1 MSQARTVT
9 RYQDIK
15 FRMVKVSIV
24 RKEGYNNWSNH
35 PVPHLNQSL
44 ILPKRTM
51 RDKRFADR
59 IADIRPVFSENRFK
73 VQIDGTITRMNQPMS
88 PLPDKKNL
96 AGSLLVFLARSVIGG
111 LALAFIILYLWPA
124 VSERFTRQPEA
135 IADVPAAPVS
145 YADAVDRTAP
155 SVVSIYTRSV
165 ELQQVSPRLQ
175 KILGSSYVARSRQD
189 MGSGVLVSED
199 GYILTNNHVIN
210 QVQNISV
217 GLWDGRFTAAQIV
230 GSDPETDLAVLK
242 IDLSGLPAAPL
253 AEDTNVRVGDVVLAI
268 GNAFGLS
275 HTVTMGIISATGR
288 NDLRSVLYED
298 FIQTD
303 AAINAG
309 NSGGALIN
317 HLGEVIGINTR
328 NLGQGQGAQ
337 NIGFAIPI
345 AMAKDVM
352 QQIVENGSVRRASLG
367 ALFSDLPLSLQTDG
381 SSARRGIQ
389 VREVTPNGPAWS
401 AGIRAGDILLSIDG
415 IEIVDARALLLMIAQ
430 RQPGGRVE
438 FQVQRG
444 NEVFETYATL
454 IQQPP
459 LR

>member
-1 MSQARTVT
+1 MTEMNSQKPPVSRTKNSVT
-9 RYQDIK
+9 SIAVFLLR
-15 FRMVKVSIV
+15 SIV
-24 RKEGYNNWSNH
+24 
-35 PVPHLNQSL
+35 
-44 ILPKRTM
+44 
-51 RDKRFADR
+51 A
-59 IADIRPVFSENRFK
+59 
-73 VQIDGTITRMNQPMS
+73 
-88 PLPDKKNL
+88 
-96 AGSLLVFLARSVIGG
+96 G
-111 LALAFIILYLWPA
+111 LALAFVILFLWPSL
-124 VSERFTRQPEA
+124 SERLAQRPTGTPA
-135 IADVPAAPVS
+135 LPAVPTS
-145 YADAVDRTAP
+145 YADAVDRAAP
-155 SVVSIYTRSV
+155 SVVSIYTKSV

-175 KILGSSYVARSRQD
+175 KILGSPYIARSRQD

-199 GYILTNNHVIN
+199 GYILTNNHVITR
-210 QVQNISV
+210 VQNISV
-217 GLWDGRFTAAQIV
+217 GLWDGRFAEAQVV

-242 IDLSGLPAAPL
+242 IELTGLPAAPL
-253 AEDTNVRVGDVVLAI
+253 SEETDLRVGDVVLAI

-317 HLGEVIGINTR
+317 YRGEVIGISTR
-328 NLGQGQGAQ
+328 NLGQAQGAQ

-352 QQIVENGSVRRASLG
+352 QQIVENGTVRRGWLG
-367 ALFSDLPLSLQTDG
+367 ALFSDLPLTQQTDG
-381 SSARRGIQ
+381 SSSRRGIQ
-389 VREVTPNGPAWS
+389 VRDVTTGGPAWT

-415 IEIVDARALLLMIAQ
+415 VEIGDARALLLVIAQ
-430 RQPGGRVE
+430 RQPGSRVE
-438 FQVQRG
+438 FQVQR
-444 NEVFETYATL
+444 ESEIFETYATL

>member
-1 MSQARTVT
+1 MKRPGARTSDGKTTPAAVLG
-9 RYQDIK
+9 
-15 FRMVKVSIV
+15 F
-24 RKEGYNNWSNH
+24 
-35 PVPHLNQSL
+35 L
-44 ILPKRTM
+44 I
-51 RDKRFADR
+51 
-59 IADIRPVFSENRFK
+59 N
-73 VQIDGTITRMNQPMS
+73 
-88 PLPDKKNL
+88 
-96 AGSLLVFLARSVIGG
+96 SVVAG
-111 LALAFIILYLWPA
+111 LALAFIIMYLWPD
-124 VSERFTRQPEA
+124 VGERFTRQTQSRGVTA
-135 IADVPAAPVS
+135 TAPVS

-155 SVVSIYTRSV
+155 SVVSLYTRTV
-165 ELQQVSPRLQ
+165 EVQQVSPRLQ
-175 KILGSSYVARSRQD
+175 RLLGSAYISRSRQD

-217 GLWDGRFTAAQIV
+217 GLWDGRFATAQIV

-242 IDLSGLPAAPL
+242 IDLNGLPAAPL
-253 AEDTNVRVGDVVLAI
+253 AKNATVRVGDVVLAI

-317 HLGEVIGINTR
+317 YRGEVIGINTR
-328 NLGQGQGAQ
+328 NLGQMQGAQ

-345 AMAKDVM
+345 AMARDVM
-352 QQIVENGSVRRASLG
+352 QQIVENGSVRRGSIG

-381 SSARRGIQ
+381 SAVRRGVQ
-389 VREVTPNGPAWS
+389 VRDVTPNGPAWN
-401 AGIRAGDILLSIDG
+401 AGIRPGDILLSIDG
-415 IEIVDARALLLMIAQ
+415 VEVDDARALLLMIAQ
-430 RQPGGRVE
+430 RQPGSRVE
-438 FQVQRG
+438 FRVMR
-444 NEVFETYATL
+444 NSETFDTYATL

>member
-1 MSQARTVT
+1 
-9 RYQDIK
+9 
-15 FRMVKVSIV
+15 
-24 RKEGYNNWSNH
+24 
-35 PVPHLNQSL
+35 
-44 ILPKRTM
+44 
-51 RDKRFADR
+51 
-59 IADIRPVFSENRFK
+59 
-73 VQIDGTITRMNQPMS
+73 MNQPDS
-88 PLPDKKNL
+88 ETSGKKTTM
-96 AGSLLVFLARSVIGG
+96 GSLLGFLIRSVIAG
-111 LALAFIILYLWPA
+111 LALAFVVLYLWPS
-124 VSERFTRQPEA
+124 VSERLNRQPEVA
-135 IADVPAAPVS
+135 NIVPVAPVS

-155 SVVSIYTRSV
+155 SVVSIYTRTV

-175 KILGSSYVARSRQD
+175 KLLGSSYISRSRQD

-199 GYILTNNHVIN
+199 GYILTNNHVIS

-217 GLWDGRFTAAQIV
+217 GLWDGRFATAQVV

-242 IDLSGLPAAPL
+242 IDLKGLPAAPL
-253 AEDTNVRVGDVVLAI
+253 AEDEKVRVGDVVLAI

-317 HLGEVIGINTR
+317 YRGEVIGINTR
-328 NLGQGQGAQ
+328 NLDQMQGAQ

-352 QQIVENGSVRRASLG
+352 QQIVESGTVRRGSIG

-381 SSARRGIQ
+381 SAVRRGIQ
-389 VREVTPNGPAWS
+389 IRDVTPNGPAWS
-401 AGIRAGDILLSIDG
+401 AGIRPGDILLSIDG
-415 IEIVDARALLLMIAQ
+415 VEVDDARALLLMIAQ
-430 RQPGGRVE
+430 RQPGSRVE
-438 FQVQRG
+438 FKVRRDS
-444 NEVFETYATL
+444 EIFETYATL

>member
-1 MSQARTVT
+1 MLG
-9 RYQDIK
+9 
-15 FRMVKVSIV
+15 F
-24 RKEGYNNWSNH
+24 
-35 PVPHLNQSL
+35 
-44 ILPKRTM
+44 
-51 RDKRFADR
+51 
-59 IADIRPVFSENRFK
+59 
-73 VQIDGTITRMNQPMS
+73 
-88 PLPDKKNL
+88 
-96 AGSLLVFLARSVIGG
+96 LVNAVVAG
-111 LALAFIILYLWPA
+111 LALAFVILYLWPS
-124 VSERFTRQPEA
+124 VSERFTHQPETA
-135 IADVPAAPVS
+135 ILPPSAPVS

-175 KILGSSYVARSRQD
+175 RLLGSAYVSRSRQD

-199 GYILTNNHVIN
+199 GYILTNNHVIS

-217 GLWDGRFTAAQIV
+217 GLWDGRFATAQVV

-242 IDLSGLPAAPL
+242 IDLNGLPAAPL
-253 AEDTNVRVGDVVLAI
+253 AEDGKVRVGDVVLAI

-317 HLGEVIGINTR
+317 YRGEVIGINTR
-328 NLGQGQGAQ
+328 NLDQMQGAQ

-352 QQIVENGSVRRASLG
+352 QQIVENGSVRRGSIG

-381 SSARRGIQ
+381 SAVRRGIQ
-389 VREVTPNGPAWS
+389 VRDVTPNGPAWS
-401 AGIRAGDILLSIDG
+401 AGIRPGDILLSIDG
-415 IEIVDARALLLMIAQ
+415 VEVDDARALLLMIAQ
-430 RQPGGRVE
+430 RQPGSRVE
-438 FQVQRG
+438 FRVQR
-444 NEVFETYATL
+444 NAETFDTYATL

-459 LR
+459 IR

>member
-1 MSQARTVT
+1 M
-9 RYQDIK
+9 
-15 FRMVKVSIV
+15 
-24 RKEGYNNWSNH
+24 G
-35 PVPHLNQSL
+35 
-44 ILPKRTM
+44 
-51 RDKRFADR
+51 
-59 IADIRPVFSENRFK
+59 
-73 VQIDGTITRMNQPMS
+73 
-88 PLPDKKNL
+88 
-96 AGSLLVFLARSVIGG
+96 FLMRSVIAG
-111 LALAFIILYLWPA
+111 LALAFIILYLWPS
-124 VSERFTRQPEA
+124 VSERFSREPEV
-135 IADVPAAPVS
+135 ITEVPAAPVS

-155 SVVSIYTRSV
+155 SVVSIYTRTV
-165 ELQQVSPRLQ
+165 ELQKVSPRLQ
-175 KILGSSYVARSRQD
+175 KILGGSYVARSRQD

-199 GYILTNNHVIN
+199 GYILTNNHVIS

-217 GLWDGRFTAAQIV
+217 GLWDGRFAAAQVV

-253 AEDTNVRVGDVVLAI
+253 AEDASVRVGDVVLAI

-317 HLGEVIGINTR
+317 YRGEVIGINTR
-328 NLGQGQGAQ
+328 NLGQAQGAQ

-345 AMAKDVM
+345 EMAKDVM
-352 QQIVENGSVRRASLG
+352 QQIVENGSVRRGSLG

-381 SSARRGIQ
+381 SSVRRGIQ
-389 VREVTPNGPAWS
+389 VRSVTPNGPAWS

-415 IEIVDARALLLMIAQ
+415 IEVGDARALLLMIAQ
-430 RQPGGRVE
+430 RQPGARVE
-438 FQVQRG
+438 FQVQRDTD
-444 NEVFETYATL
+444 VFETYETL

>member
-1 MSQARTVT
+1 MNEQDQQAPRT
-9 RYQDIK
+9 
-15 FRMVKVSIV
+15 
-24 RKEGYNNWSNH
+24 
-35 PVPHLNQSL
+35 
-44 ILPKRTM
+44 
-51 RDKRFADR
+51 
-59 IADIRPVFSENRFK
+59 
-73 VQIDGTITRMNQPMS
+73 
-88 PLPDKKNL
+88 KNSVLSL
-96 AGSLLVFLARSVIGG
+96 AGFLLRSVIAG
-111 LALAFIILYLWPA
+111 LALAFVVLYLWPNLN
-124 VSERFTRQPEA
+124 ERLAQKPSATPAQPE
-135 IADVPAAPVS
+135 IFTS

-155 SVVSIYTRSV
+155 SVVSIYTKSV

-175 KILGSSYVARSRQD
+175 KILGSQYIARSRQN

-199 GYILTNNHVIN
+199 GYILTNNHVISR
-210 QVQNISV
+210 VQNISV
-217 GLWDGRFTAAQIV
+217 GLWDGRYAEAQVV

-242 IDLSGLPAAPL
+242 IELTGLPAAPL
-253 AEDTNVRVGDVVLAI
+253 AEETELRVGDVVLAI

-317 HLGEVIGINTR
+317 YRGEVIGISTR
-328 NLGQGQGAQ
+328 NLGQTQGAQ

-352 QQIVENGSVRRASLG
+352 QQIVENGTVRRGWLG
-367 ALFSDLPLSLQTDG
+367 ALFSDLPLSQQMDG
-381 SSARRGIQ
+381 SSSRRGIQ
-389 VREVTPNGPAWS
+389 VRDVTTGGPAWT
-401 AGIRAGDILLSIDG
+401 AGIRAGDILLSLDG
-415 IEIVDARALLLMIAQ
+415 VEIGDARALLLVISQ
-430 RQPGGRVE
+430 RQPGSRVE
-438 FQVQRG
+438 FQVQRDS
-444 NEVFETYATL
+444 EVFETYATL

>member
-1 MSQARTVT
+1 
-9 RYQDIK
+9 
-15 FRMVKVSIV
+15 
-24 RKEGYNNWSNH
+24 
-35 PVPHLNQSL
+35 
-44 ILPKRTM
+44 
-51 RDKRFADR
+51 
-59 IADIRPVFSENRFK
+59 
-73 VQIDGTITRMNQPMS
+73 MNQPENQI
-88 PLPDKKNL
+88 PHKKVTTR
-96 AGSLLVFLARSVIGG
+96 SLLGFLTRSVIAG
-111 LALAFIILYLWPA
+111 LALAFVIVYLWPS
-124 VSERFTRQPEA
+124 VSERFSRQAETPVNLPA
-135 IADVPAAPVS
+135 IPVAPVS
-145 YADAVDRTAP
+145 YADAVDRAAP
-155 SVVSIYTRSV
+155 SVVSIYTRTV

-175 KILGSSYVARSRQD
+175 KLLGSSYVSRSRQD

-199 GYILTNNHVIN
+199 GYILTNNHVIS

-217 GLWDGRFTAAQIV
+217 GLWDGRFATAQVV

-242 IDLSGLPAAPL
+242 IDLDGLPVAPL
-253 AEDTNVRVGDVVLAI
+253 AVDTNVRVGDVVLAI

-317 HLGEVIGINTR
+317 HRGEVIGISTR
-328 NLGQGQGAQ
+328 NLGQIQGAQ

-352 QQIVENGSVRRASLG
+352 QQIVENGSVRRGSIG

-381 SSARRGIQ
+381 SAVRRGVQ
-389 VREVTPNGPAWS
+389 VRDVTPNGPAWS
-401 AGIRAGDILLSIDG
+401 AGIRPGDILLSIDG
-415 IEIVDARALLLMIAQ
+415 MEVGDARALLLMLAQ
-430 RQPGGRVE
+430 RQPGSRVE
-438 FQVQRG
+438 MRVQRDA
-444 NEVFETYATL
+444 ETFETYATL

>member
-1 MSQARTVT
+1 
-9 RYQDIK
+9 
-15 FRMVKVSIV
+15 
-24 RKEGYNNWSNH
+24 
-35 PVPHLNQSL
+35 
-44 ILPKRTM
+44 
-51 RDKRFADR
+51 
-59 IADIRPVFSENRFK
+59 
-73 VQIDGTITRMNQPMS
+73 MNQPEPQTS
-88 PLPDKKNL
+88 NSKIT
-96 AGSLLVFLARSVIGG
+96 AGSLLGFLLRSVIAG
-111 LALAFIILYLWPA
+111 LALSFIILYLWPS
-124 VSERFTRQPEA
+124 VNERFSRQPE
-135 IADVPAAPVS
+135 IAASTPTAPVS

-155 SVVSIYTRSV
+155 SVVSIYTRKV
-165 ELQQVSPRLQ
+165 ELQKIPPRLQ
-175 KILGSSYVARSRQD
+175 KHFNSLYLSRYQQD

-199 GYILTNNHVIN
+199 GYILTNNHVIS

-217 GLWDGRFTAAQIV
+217 GLWDGRFATARVV

-242 IDLSGLPAAPL
+242 INLSGLPAAPL
-253 AEDTNVRVGDVVLAI
+253 AQDTSVRVGDVVLAI

-317 HLGEVIGINTR
+317 YSGEVIGISTR
-328 NLGQGQGAQ
+328 NLSQAQGAQ

-345 AMAKDVM
+345 GMAKDVM
-352 QQIVENGSVRRASLG
+352 KQIVENGSVQRGSLG

-381 SSARRGIQ
+381 SAMRRGTQ
-389 VREVTPNGPAWS
+389 VSDITPNGPAWS
-401 AGIRAGDILLSIDG
+401 AGIRPGDIILSIDG
-415 IEIVDARALLLMIAQ
+415 VEVTDARALLLMIAQ
-430 RQPGGRVE
+430 REPGGRVE
-438 FQVQRG
+438 LQVQRDS
-444 NEVFETYATL
+444 EVFETYATL